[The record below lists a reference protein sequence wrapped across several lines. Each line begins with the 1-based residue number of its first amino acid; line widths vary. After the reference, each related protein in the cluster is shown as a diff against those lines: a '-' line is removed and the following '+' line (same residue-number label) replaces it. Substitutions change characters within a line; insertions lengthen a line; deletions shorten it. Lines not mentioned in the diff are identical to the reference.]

1 MKDIIIVRPDKC
13 VGCNAC
19 IRCCP
24 APEANI
30 VKMLDNGKIYTTVN
44 ADKCIACG
52 QCIEACTHGAR
63 DYVDDTAVFMS
74 RISDSKYAIIVDPAI
89 KTAFPNQWKG
99 ILEWF
104 RKKSFLIFDGA
115 FGADIYTWAML
126 GVVDSNNV
134 GNVISESCSSVVNY
148 ISMYH
153 PSLVQNLPPI
163 CSPTLCS
170 AVYIKNYLRRNEK
183 LVVLSPCIARKYE
196 CAETGLIDYN
206 ITFKKLMEYFEKNDI
221 VIPKENYPNFEYES
235 FERPGM
241 IGGLCSRPG
250 GLCDNLLN
258 FNLDINAIYSSGTQ
272 RVADEISLYSRTE
285 AKNLPSVFDML
296 SCDYGCGYGSGT
308 DRSKKTSYEVI
319 ASFKAMEA
327 DIRSK
332 AKNKGKLKFGDEK
345 AFRKL
350 DDELDLNDFV
360 RTFTPRRASPVPT
373 DADLEPIFEQMGKS
387 TEAQRT
393 INCGN
398 CGFKTCR
405 DLATA
410 IYRGINIIQS
420 CVNYSQQ
427 KSVVAADNA
436 KIEEETKKYE
446 ELSAKISEKAKSISE
461 SISKIDEA
469 GVKTAEKKD
478 TVNELL
484 KNIIA
489 FCNKNTTMDENSVK
503 QMATILET
511 TMKSLESFDE
521 NIGVASENT
530 KLVNDAIKQINSLI
544 DSVKKNEE

>member
-1 MKDIIIVRPDKC
+1 MKDVIIVRPDKC

-52 QCIEACTHGAR
+52 ECIDACTHGAR

-74 RISDSKYAIIVDPAI
+74 KISDGKYGIIVDPAI

-104 RKKSFLIFDGA
+104 RKKSFLIFDGG

-126 GVVDSNNV
+126 GVIDSNNV
-134 GNVISESCSSVVNY
+134 SNVISESCSAVVNY

-153 PSLVQNLPPI
+153 PSLVQNLPPV

-196 CAETGLIDYN
+196 CVETGLVDYN
-206 ITFKKLMEYFEKNDI
+206 VTFKKLMEYFAKNDI
-221 VIPKENYPNFEYES
+221 VIPRENYPNFEYEY

-241 IGGLCSRPG
+241 IGALCSRPG
-250 GLCDNLLN
+250 GFCDNLLN

-272 RVADEISLYSRTE
+272 RVSREIAHYSKTD
-285 AKNLPSVFDML
+285 AKKLPKVFDVL
-296 SCDYGCGYGSGT
+296 SCDYGCGYGSGV
-308 DRSKKTSYEVI
+308 DKSKTSCYDTI
-319 ASFKAMEA
+319 SSFKAMEA

-345 AFRKL
+345 AFKKL

-360 RTFTPRRASPVPT
+360 RTFTPRRATMNPT
-373 DADLEPIFEQMGKS
+373 DADLEPIFEQMGK
-387 TEAQRT
+387 TTDAQRN

-405 DLATA
+405 ELATA
-410 IYRGINIIQS
+410 IFRGINIIQS
-420 CVNYSQQ
+420 CVNYAQQ
-427 KSVVAADNA
+427 NAASAADNA
-436 KIEEETKKYE
+436 KLEQETKKVE
-446 ELSAKISEKAKSISE
+446 ELSTKISEKAKAISE

-469 GVKTAEKKD
+469 GAKTAEKKD

-489 FCNKNTTMDENSVK
+489 FCNKNSTMDENSVK
-503 QMATILET
+503 QMAAILET
-511 TMKSLESFDE
+511 TAKSLESFDE
-521 NIGVASENT
+521 NISAA
-530 KLVNDAIKQINSLI
+530 NDSAKIVTDAVKEINELI
-544 DSVKKNEE
+544 ANIGN